1 MAAGHLFF
9 MQLPLFCHRMKE
21 YLKLTHGIGC
31 HYNKDRQNMTMQK
44 WGTKMERIYGEK
56 KRRRGLCLILAA
68 MFLMAFGAKTAFAA
82 SSYISNI
89 SITLDITPVPGE
101 DLPSLHTGYTGD
113 GTDEVMISSNEKYDV
128 ISAKWSSSADE
139 AKLGGVYTIKVTLEA
154 LNDYKFNSSYSSSK
168 IKVKGGTFV
177 SAQRQSTGRLVVT
190 VKTKPAEGTLEAP
203 DDAVWQSSR
212 ASNSK
217 FGYAKWEAVS
227 DAAYDVYLYRGS
239 KQIHKVTD
247 LHTTSYNFY
256 PYMTAKGTY
265 TYRVRAVP
273 VDDETA
279 KYASKSEWTVSEEL
293 YVDSDEVS
301 DGSGQKTNIQ
311 DITENQPETSQVG
324 WIAQG
329 SRWYFRYPDGTYLKD
344 SWGLISGAWY
354 LFDSA
359 GVMQTGWQEAKGVHY
374 YMNESGAMQTGW
386 LSYNDAWYYL
396 KDDGAMATGWIQLA
410 DKTYYLGD
418 NGQMVTGWKEVD
430 GQMYYFYP
438 DGHKAVN
445 EYISGFYVDLNG
457 VWKKP

>member
-1 MAAGHLFF
+1 VAAGHLFF

-68 MFLMAFGAKTAFAA
+68 MFLMAFGAQTAFAA

-438 DGHKAVN
+438 DVHKAVN